1 MGGKVRLVTTQN
13 TYLSISGF
21 EVWTGAAP
29 VTKRVMRPFT
39 PEPER
44 EAEEPATEKMGGNK
58 QGWTTSTYNV
68 PANTKAVI
76 NQGSVK

>member
-1 MGGKVRLVTTQN
+1 
-13 TYLSISGF
+13 
-21 EVWTGAAP
+21 

-58 QGWTTSTYNV
+58 
-68 PANTKAVI
+68 
-76 NQGSVK
+76 